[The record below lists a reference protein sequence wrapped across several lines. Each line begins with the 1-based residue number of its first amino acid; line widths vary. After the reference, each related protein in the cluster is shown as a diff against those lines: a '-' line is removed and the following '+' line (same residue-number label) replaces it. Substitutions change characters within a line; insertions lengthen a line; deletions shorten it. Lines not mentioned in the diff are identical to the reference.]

1 MTRATRISELI
12 TDLSRGSGRAMIS
25 QLGLRSAILREHLAG
40 LYSREPGR
48 PGALL
53 ADPVFEGAFGW
64 TLADTDMGGL
74 AKTGLLSEELVS
86 AMDQPPRN
94 HREHAFPRSRKPFEH
109 QEECWKLLLDHDPRS
124 VLVSSGTGSG
134 KTECFLV
141 PILEDLARE
150 RAAKGYLDGV
160 RALFLYPLNALIN
173 SQRERL
179 RAWCSAFAPDVR
191 FCLYN
196 GETRNSVPA
205 HEQAKVDAE
214 QLSRTALRA
223 NPPPLLVTNS
233 TMLEY
238 MLVRME
244 DRPIL
249 EKSRGGLRWIVL
261 DEAHTYIGSQAAE
274 MALLLRRVM
283 HGFDVDP
290 SKVRFVATSATIGG
304 ADSLEELKGFL
315 SDVSGARP
323 DRVHVV
329 TGERFVPE
337 LPTRGSE
344 VSSRSEADDPGSGLY
359 DALCRDVSARALR
372 SALATRPARLSTI
385 CRRTGLKSEQA
396 TALLE
401 KACVAR
407 DGDDVFLPLRI
418 HLFHRAQ
425 GGLWAC
431 VNRACSAPSRVR
443 EEDGWGFGSLFVERR
458 TQCEHCDYPVFEI
471 VACSECGQHFLL
483 AEETVSAEDGT
494 QKLLPPTG
502 APDIDEFELDVD
514 TDEDESEDSRPFSAA
529 IRRLVCGGDY
539 GQSGVE
545 DWRIKR
551 NGTLT
556 QDGEGVSI
564 ALASLGAGLV
574 CTRCGAKDR
583 RRLFRELR
591 IGAPFALSTIV
602 PTALAYTP
610 PKSGAGLPSDG
621 RRLLGFTDSRQGSA
635 RLAVRLQ
642 QEAERNRVR
651 SVLYHA
657 LAAARTTVDTTGV
670 ERDIETL
677 RGALETSDSSGLRS
691 MLAEKEREL
700 AAIRASS
707 QVGTLSWDHAVN
719 ALVGDSSLRDMHQ
732 LFRDVTGTAQS
743 ERDFASFC
751 LYREFFR
758 RPKRMNSAE
767 TMGLMSLRYPALEGV
782 DPPTGW
788 PLPDESWVDFLKL
801 VVDFFLRD
809 ISAVDVEDDYLR
821 WMGVPVR
828 KRYVQGPG
836 HGGGLSVRQRGWP
849 SWQRGRA
856 TSRLPR
862 ILQHAAGLDESQSS
876 VDRVNAVL
884 ASAWE
889 ALRGHLQPMADG
901 YVLRLREISE
911 LSEVRSAAVCPYTAR
926 VLDTTLQGLSP
937 YMPAK
942 GQLEKCRPFV
952 APRVPKAYWRD
963 GLGRVAD
970 RREVQAWL
978 ETDPDVVAARSLGVW
993 SNLNDRV
1000 VANAPYFEVAEHS
1013 AQIDGPRLRE
1023 LEARFK
1029 EGKLNVLSCSTTMEM
1044 GVDIGGL
1051 AAVVMNNAPPS
1062 SANYR
1067 QRAGRAGRR
1076 GEGLSFAV
1084 TLCPSTPH
1092 GEQVFANPLWPF
1104 TSRIAVPKVALDSGR
1119 LVQRHVN
1126 SMCLGTFLEGRD
1138 ARRLKTGWFFQRDGV
1153 APSPGEQFMMW
1164 CEQGALVN
1172 VRLTKGLRRLVA
1184 GTALDASAT
1193 RTLLKAVAI
1202 AMGRAMD
1209 GWQREVE
1216 ALRAD
1221 AAEFEDGDEKAPAVL
1236 AIDRQL
1242 QRLEGEYLLGEL
1254 ANRQFLPGY
1263 GFPNGIVSFN
1273 TLTATELSRSRSRR
1287 DGEDRES
1294 FSGKRLGYPSRQME
1308 LAIREYAPGAEVTI
1322 DGRVYESGGVTLNWH
1337 IPPNVE
1343 NVNEVQAIGYVWR
1356 CRSCNATGDA
1366 HVELDGCPNC
1376 EGRVE
1381 SRKYLE
1387 PAGFAV
1393 DIRHSPHNNVITPNY
1408 IPVEAPWI
1416 SCPTTEWSAMET
1428 PCDGRFRYSDVGHLF
1443 HGSRGAHGFGYSVCL
1458 RCGRAASESGH
1469 PYETDTPASVGPGH
1483 LRLRGGKDRDGV
1495 SECDGRDFAIQRGL
1509 LLGGSRYTDVFE
1521 LQIANLTDD
1530 VAALSIGVALRSA
1543 FCRLIGIL
1551 EDEVGVTVRQAQ
1563 AAGGKLCQSI
1573 FLYDVAAGGNGY
1585 VATLREQVGAALRG
1599 SLDVLDCARKCDAAC
1614 HACLLTFGSQFEVER
1629 LDRRRA
1635 LDFALNWL

>member
-1 MTRATRISELI
+1 MA
-12 TDLSRGSGRAMIS
+12 
-25 QLGLRSAILREHLAG
+25 
-40 LYSREPGR
+40 
-48 PGALL
+48 
-53 ADPVFEGAFGW
+53 
-64 TLADTDMGGL
+64 
-74 AKTGLLSEELVS
+74 
-86 AMDQPPRN
+86 RN
-94 HREHAFPRSRKPFEH
+94 
-109 QEECWKLLLDHDPRS
+109 
-124 VLVSSGTGSG
+124 
-134 KTECFLV
+134 
-141 PILEDLARE
+141 
-150 RAAKGYLDGV
+150 
-160 RALFLYPLNALIN
+160 
-173 SQRERL
+173 
-179 RAWCSAFAPDVR
+179 
-191 FCLYN
+191 
-196 GETRNSVPA
+196 
-205 HEQAKVDAE
+205 
-214 QLSRTALRA
+214 
-223 NPPPLLVTNS
+223 
-233 TMLEY
+233 
-238 MLVRME
+238 
-244 DRPIL
+244 
-249 EKSRGGLRWIVL
+249 
-261 DEAHTYIGSQAAE
+261 
-274 MALLLRRVM
+274 
-283 HGFDVDP
+283 
-290 SKVRFVATSATIGG
+290 
-304 ADSLEELKGFL
+304 
-315 SDVSGARP
+315 
-323 DRVHVV
+323 
-329 TGERFVPE
+329 
-337 LPTRGSE
+337 
-344 VSSRSEADDPGSGLY
+344 
-359 DALCRDVSARALR
+359 
-372 SALATRPARLSTI
+372 
-385 CRRTGLKSEQA
+385 
-396 TALLE
+396 
-401 KACVAR
+401 
-407 DGDDVFLPLRI
+407 GDDVFLPLRV

-431 VNRACSAPSRVR
+431 VNRDCGAAPRVR

-471 VACSECGQHFLL
+471 VACSECGQHYLS

-494 QKLLPPTG
+494 QKLSPPAG

-514 TDEDESEDSRPFSAA
+514 TDEDELEEPPSFSAA
-529 IRRLVCGGDY
+529 IRRLVCGGEY
-539 GQSGVE
+539 GKTAVE
-545 DWRIKR
+545 DWRIDR
-551 NGTLT
+551 DGTLT
-556 QDGEGVSI
+556 RDGVGVSV
-564 ALASLGAGLV
+564 ALAPLGARLV
-574 CTRCGAKDR
+574 CTRCEAKDR

-602 PTALAYTP
+602 PTALAHTP
-610 PKSGAGLPSDG
+610 PKGGPSLPSDG

-657 LAAARTTVDTTGV
+657 LAAARSTGDTTGL
-670 ERDIETL
+670 ERDIAIL
-677 RGALETSDSSGLRS
+677 RDALEASGSSGLRS
-691 MLAEKEREL
+691 MLADKEREL
-700 AAIRASS
+700 DAIRASS
-707 QVGTLSWDHAVN
+707 QVGTLSWDEAVN

-732 LFRDVTGTAQS
+732 VFRDVTGTAQS

-767 TMGLMSLRYPALEGV
+767 TMGLMSLRYPALERV
-782 DPPTGW
+782 DPPACW
-788 PLPDESWVDFLKL
+788 PLAEESWTDFLKL

-821 WMGVPVR
+821 WMGVLVR

-836 HGGGLSVRQRGWP
+836 HGQGLSVRQRRWP
-849 SWQRGRA
+849 SWQPGRA

-876 VDRVNAVL
+876 VDRVNSVL

-889 ALRGHLQPMADG
+889 ALRGCLQQMADG
-901 YVLRLREISE
+901 YVLRLRETAE
-911 LSEVRSAAVCPYTAR
+911 LSEVRSAEVCPYTAR

-942 GQLEKCRPFV
+942 GQLEKCQPFV
-952 APRVPKAYWRD
+952 PPRVPKAYWRD
-963 GLGRVAD
+963 ERGRVAD

-978 ETDPDVVAARSLGVW
+978 EGDPDVVAARSLGVW

-1092 GEQVFANPLWPF
+1092 GEQVFRNPLWPF

-1138 ARRLKTGWFFQRDGV
+1138 ARRLKTGWFFQHDGV
-1153 APSPGEQFMMW
+1153 APSPGEQFIMW
-1164 CEQGALVN
+1164 CEQGALAN
-1172 VRLTKGLRRLVA
+1172 VRLTGGLRRLVA
-1184 GTALDASAT
+1184 GTALEASTT
-1193 RTLLKAVAI
+1193 RALLEAVAI
-1202 AMGRAMD
+1202 AIGRAMD
-1209 GWQREVE
+1209 GWQREVA

-1221 AAEFEDGDEKAPAVL
+1221 AAEFGDGDDKAPAVL

-1273 TLTATELSRSRSRR
+1273 TLTATELSRSRRRR

-1343 NVNEVQAIGYVWR
+1343 HVNEVQAIGYVWR

-1366 HVELDGCPNC
+1366 RIELDGCPNC

-1416 SCPTTEWSAMET
+1416 SCPTAEWSAMGV

-1443 HGSRGAHGFGYSVCL
+1443 HGSRGAHGFGYAVCL

-1469 PYETDTPASVGPGH
+1469 WYETDTPVSLGPGH
-1483 LRLRGGKDRDGV
+1483 LRLRGGRDRDGA
-1495 SECDGRDFAIQRGL
+1495 SGCDGRDFAIQRGL
-1509 LLGGSRYTDVFE
+1509 SLGGSRYTDVFE
-1521 LQIANLTDD
+1521 LQIASLTDD

-1543 FCRLIGIL
+1543 FCRLMGIQD
-1551 EDEVGVTVRQAQ
+1551 DEVGVTVRQAQ
-1563 AAGGKLCQSI
+1563 AADGKVCQSV
-1573 FLYDVAAGGNGY
+1573 FLYDMAAGGNGY
-1585 VATLREQVGAALRG
+1585 VAALREHVGVALRG
-1599 SLDVLDCARKCDAAC
+1599 SLDLLDCARKCDAAC

-1629 LDRRRA
+1629 LDRHRA
-1635 LDFALNWL
+1635 LDLARNWW